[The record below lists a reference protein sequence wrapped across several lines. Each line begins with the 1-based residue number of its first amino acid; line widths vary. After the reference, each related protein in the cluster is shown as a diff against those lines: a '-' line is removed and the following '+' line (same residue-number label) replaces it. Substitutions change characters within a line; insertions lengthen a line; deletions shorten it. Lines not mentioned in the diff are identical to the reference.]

1 MISEKW
7 FLISSMAHFPKQ
19 LVTMILTLLLHKD
32 IPIKH
37 ASHKIN
43 AESWYHQGFHHIK
56 WLFPSIGL
64 SSPGL
69 LERLLIGASSVG
81 MWHQKGQ
88 KNRYLILKKK
98 VVNLGFSTAADTIS
112 YVFLTFFDVWDN
124 DIIPKC
130 QSLFKFAQLHIK

>member
-1 MISEKW
+1 
-7 FLISSMAHFPKQ
+7 
-19 LVTMILTLLLHKD
+19 MILTLLIHKD

-81 MWHQKGQ
+81 KWHQKGQ
-88 KNRYLILKKK
+88 KNRYLILTKKK
-98 VVNLGFSTAADTIS
+98 GHKFRIFYCCRMQIPFSTYS
-112 YVFLTFFDVWDN
+112 LHFLTFG
-124 DIIPKC
+124 IMTSS
-130 QSLFKFAQLHIK
+130 QSVKACSNLPNCTLNRALCHHT